1 MTIVE
6 GYRDGSKGAPLEDFG
21 KEKLLLM
28 GSMDVKGKPYYSSE
42 FIEESIEIGE
52 KAIYGTAFTLKLK
65 KSALNL

>member
-1 MTIVE
+1 
-6 GYRDGSKGAPLEDFG
+6 
-21 KEKLLLM
+21 M